1 MTSTSI
7 SSSDFSQ
14 NVADAKRAA
23 ADGPVFITERGE
35 PTHVLLSLDDYQKL
49 ISPRRSIADALA
61 MPGAAEIDFD
71 PPRVVIE
78 SRPQDDLL

>member
-7 SSSDFSQ
+7 SSTDFSK
-14 NVADAKRAA
+14 NISDAKRAA
-23 ADGPVFITERGE
+23 ADGPVFITERGK
-35 PTHVLLSLDDYQKL
+35 PTHVLLSLDDYQKFTGR
-49 ISPRRSIADALA
+49 RRSIADALA